1 MYTVQLAVGN
11 APYGAVLCDLLA
23 HTDSC
28 HVQAVDKPDPRQ
40 SGVMVVNETTLDRM
54 SKPIERP
61 ERVVLITPK
70 EPERLA
76 RAWEAGIR
84 CVVFDSDPPRTMAL
98 AVMGAALRVRTPN
111 PTSGPMK
118 IPHPP
123 AEGNGRHVKTH

>member
-11 APYGAVLCDLLA
+11 APYGATLCDLLA
-23 HTDSC
+23 HTESC

-40 SGVMVVNETTLDRM
+40 SGVVVVNEQTLDRM
-54 SKPIERP
+54 PKPIERP

-111 PTSGPMK
+111 LPDAAMEMPHSGR
-118 IPHPP
+118 
-123 AEGNGRHVKTH
+123 AGNGRGGKTH

>member
-11 APYGAVLCDLLA
+11 APYGATLCDMLA
-23 HTDSC
+23 HTESC
-28 HVQAVDKPDPRQ
+28 HVQSVDKPDPRQ
-40 SGVMVVNETTLDRM
+40 SGVMVVNEKTLDRM

-70 EPERLA
+70 EPERLE

-98 AVMGAALRVRTPN
+98 AVMGAVLRVRTPN
-111 PTSGPMK
+111 LPSVPMEMPHSTRDGNSHRTK
-118 IPHPP
+118 IH
-123 AEGNGRHVKTH
+123 